1 MDGEMLL
8 GACAALL
15 LFAYLLFS
23 VLFPE
28 RL

>member
-1 MDGEMLL
+1 MDAEMLL

-15 LFAYLLFS
+15 LLVYLISS

-28 RL
+28 KL

>member
-1 MDGEMLL
+1 MDGELLL
-8 GACAALL
+8 GACAALSVL
-15 LFAYLLFS
+15 VYLICS

>member
-1 MDGEMLL
+1 MDGELIL

-15 LFAYLLFS
+15 LLVYLISS